1 MNISAKF
8 KCPYCGLVQI
18 QNIEQEYQYYKVH
31 PITCDDEEGGCG
43 RLLAISISL
52 EVKPIVTVF
61 EMREVEK

>member
-1 MNISAKF
+1 MKISVKF
-8 KCPYCGLVQI
+8 TCPYCGFVQH

-43 RLLAISISL
+43 RLLAISL

-61 EMREVEK
+61 EMKEVEK